1 MAGILQRRA
10 GVIANL
16 GWAGAWLLIGFFGLL
31 IGQGLWW
38 AAMRVVHGLE
48 QIADHQIYGSERPAV
63 WSSAWLQPA
72 FVLWMSLYVMLL
84 WVVCE
89 QALGL
94 RLWLTVFV
102 MQAGV
107 LAVVDAK
114 TGLLPNELTL
124 ALLVSGFVAQASV
137 GPSPGPWPPL
147 DHLWATVLGWTAPAA
162 LSSLHRW
169 VRGFDAIGQGDM
181 KLLAGF
187 GMWLGVDALVSI
199 WLIASAVLLVY
210 TAIMLCLRKA
220 SERFVAFGPFLV
232 MGANA
237 VMVWN
242 HV

>member
-1 MAGILQRRA
+1 
-10 GVIANL
+10 
-16 GWAGAWLLIGFFGLL
+16 
-31 IGQGLWW
+31 
-38 AAMRVVHGLE
+38 
-48 QIADHQIYGSERPAV
+48 
-63 WSSAWLQPA
+63 
-72 FVLWMSLYVMLL
+72 MSLHVMLL

-94 RLWLTVFV
+94 RLWLTVFL

-107 LAVVDAK
+107 LAVIDAK

-124 ALLVSGFVAQASV
+124 AMLVTGFMAQAFF

-147 DHLWATVLGWTAPAA
+147 DHLWATVLGWIAPAV
-162 LSSLHRW
+162 LSRLHRW
-169 VRGFDAIGQGDM
+169 VRGVEAIGQGDM

-232 MGANA
+232 VGANA